1 MTDHEQQL
9 MYALRGM
16 KIKRII
22 WKDAYTCYLITE
34 HGNEID
40 VFFETPEN
48 QIEISSND
56 TSRS

>member
-1 MTDHEQQL
+1 MEDHEQQL

-16 KIKRII
+16 KIKKIV
-22 WKDAYTCYLITE
+22 WKDAYNCSLVTE

-48 QIEISSND
+48 QIEITSND
-56 TSRS
+56 D

>member
-16 KIKRII
+16 KIKRIV

-40 VFFETPEN
+40 LFFETPEN
-48 QIEISSND
+48 QLEVGE
-56 TSRS
+56 